1 MIKRILAVVLL
12 TLSIAACGTKKA
24 ATGFEESNAKA
35 AGVIKNHYDKAT
47 KFNTLSGKLRATYQ
61 DADRTQSVN
70 LSFRMEKDKAIWMSA
85 SILGFPM
92 AKVYITP
99 QKVSYYEKV
108 GKTYFDGDFSLVS
121 EWLGTPLDFEK
132 LQNLLLG
139 QAIYDL
145 RTDAYTLS
153 ESARGF
159 QLLPKK
165 NSDVKKMFMLDA
177 ETYKAKA
184 QQLAQESE
192 NRSVTV
198 TYEDYQN
205 ISGKLIPE
213 TITIIA
219 NEGGESTNITLQYR
233 NIEFD
238 EEVSFPFSI
247 PSGYDEIS
255 VE

>member
-1 MIKRILAVVLL
+1 MIKRIIFALLL
-12 TLSIAACGTKKA
+12 TLSIAACGTKKVA
-24 ATGFEESNAKA
+24 SGFERSNAKA
-35 AGVIKNHYDKAT
+35 AGVIKNHYDKAIQ
-47 KFNTLSGKLRATYQ
+47 FNTLSGKLRATYQ

-92 AKVYITP
+92 AKAYITP

-121 EWLGTPLDFEK
+121 QWLGTPLDFEK

-145 RTDAYTLS
+145 REDVYTLS
-153 ESARGF
+153 ESPRGF

-165 NSDVKKMFMLDA
+165 SSDVKKMFMLDS
-177 ETYKAKA
+177 ETFKAKA
-184 QQLAQESE
+184 QQLAQDSK

-198 TYEDYQN
+198 TYGDYQRVA
-205 ISGKLIPE
+205 GRLFPE

-233 NIEFD
+233 SIEFD
-238 EEVSFPFSI
+238 GEVSFPFSI

>member
-1 MIKRILAVVLL
+1 MIKRVIFAIVL
-12 TLSIAACGTKKA
+12 SFAIVACGTKRVT
-24 ATGFEESNAKA
+24 TGKGISNAKA
-35 AGVIKNHYDKAT
+35 AGVIKGHYEKAT
-47 KFNTLSGKLRATYQ
+47 PFNTISGRLRATYQ

-70 LSFRMEKDKAIWMSA
+70 LSFRIEKNKAIWLSA

-92 AKVYITP
+92 AKAYITP

-121 EWLGTPLDFEK
+121 KWLGTPLDFEK
-132 LQNLLLG
+132 LQNLLVG

-145 RTDAYTLS
+145 REDTYVLS
-153 ESARGF
+153 QSPRGF
-159 QLLPKK
+159 QLLPKRE
-165 NSDVKKMFMLDA
+165 SDVKKMFMLDT

-184 QQLAQESE
+184 QQLAQESK

-198 TYEDYQN
+198 TYDDYQKVN
-205 ISGKLIPE
+205 GKLFPD

-219 NEGGESTNITLQYR
+219 NEGGKSTNITLQYR
-233 NIEFD
+233 SLEFD
-238 EEVSFPFSI
+238 GDVSFPFNI